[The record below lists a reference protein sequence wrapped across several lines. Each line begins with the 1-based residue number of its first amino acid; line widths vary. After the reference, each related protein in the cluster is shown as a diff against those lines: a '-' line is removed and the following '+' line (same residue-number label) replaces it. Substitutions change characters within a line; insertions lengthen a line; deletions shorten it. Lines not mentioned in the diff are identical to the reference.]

1 MAATVDSVLEQEK
14 KSTPKPDPK
23 PVAEEEVKRSTI
35 FLHSLSFVVGFAFVF
50 TLLGSA
56 AGLLGNSLLQYLPW
70 IQRIGAILLL
80 IFGLITLGVFRWLID
95 KITSAPSMKGN
106 PAADVLVGILSFFNS
121 LMYTERRV
129 TDMHSVKTGMGY
141 ASSFLMGVS
150 FSAGWVPCVGP
161 ILASILFLA
170 SDSATASQGAI
181 LLAVYSLGLG
191 IPFLIT
197 GAAFGSATKFLR
209 RVNQQL
215 GIVSMISGF
224 FLILI
229 AYLLWTDSLGS
240 LVQYFGF
247 LNEWVYIA
255 EERFSS
261 AVGESSISITNV
273 NVLAS
278 APIAFVAGIISFIS
292 PCVLP
297 LVPAYI
303 GYLSGASLNR

>member
-1 MAATVDSVLEQEK
+1 MAA
-14 KSTPKPDPK
+14 
-23 PVAEEEVKRSTI
+23 VADAIREEEKESESNAKPGPDDGVKRSTI
-35 FLHSLSFVVGFAFVF
+35 FLHSLSFVFGFAFIF

-56 AGLLGNSLLQYLPW
+56 AGLLGNSLQQYLPW
-70 IQRIGAILLL
+70 IQKTGAILLL

-95 KITSAPSMKGN
+95 KITASANLKSN
-106 PAADVLVGILSFFNS
+106 PAAAGLVGVLSFFNS
-121 LMYTERRV
+121 LMYTEKRV

-141 ASSFLMGVS
+141 VSSFLMGVS

-161 ILASILFLA
+161 ILASILFIA

-215 GIVSMISGF
+215 GIVSVISGF

-240 LVQYFGF
+240 IVQYFGF
-247 LNEWVYIA
+247 LSEWVYIA
-255 EERFSS
+255 EEHFSS
-261 AVGESSISITNV
+261 AVGESSISISNV
-273 NVLAS
+273 NVAAS